1 METLQYRHM
10 GKANVR
16 VSNICLG
23 TMHFGS
29 KTEEKEAFAIMDR
42 ALELGINFFDT
53 ANVYGGEAVRSEEII
68 GRWLHQGGGRREQI
82 VLATKVYGV
91 VARGGNLAPN
101 EAPGISFYKVR
112 QHAEDSLRRLQTDH
126 IDLYQ
131 VHHIDRRISGA
142 EYWNTF
148 EHLIQSG
155 KVLYTGTSNFPGWGL
170 AKYQAI
176 AEQRG
181 HIGIVSEQAQYNLL
195 SRYPELEVI
204 PAAQAFGVGIMVY
217 MPVAGGL
224 LTGPKEMVE
233 GSRTQSVEREYGVG
247 APLREKLRQFSALC
261 REIGESEA
269 VVATAWTLAN
279 PGVYSA
285 IIGVRTLD
293 HLEGLDR
300 ASELQLSAEVMEQL
314 NHLFDINQGRPLRP
328 GPAPE
333 AFAW

>member
-1 METLQYRHM
+1 MQYRYM

-16 VSNICLG
+16 VSTICLG
-23 TMHFGS
+23 TMHFGP

-42 ALELGINFFDT
+42 ALDMGINFFDT
-53 ANVYGGEAVRSEEII
+53 ANVYGGSGRTEEII
-68 GRWLHQGGGRREQI
+68 GRWLHQGGGRRERV
-82 VLATKVYGV
+82 VLATKVYGQMV
-91 VARGGNLAPN
+91 PGETVPPN
-101 EAPGISFYKVR
+101 EERGISLYKVR
-112 QHAEDSLRRLQTDH
+112 RHVEDSLRRLKTDH

-131 VHHIDRRISGA
+131 VHHIDRHISPA
-142 EYWNTF
+142 EYWTTF
-148 EHLIQSG
+148 DTLVADG

-170 AKYQAI
+170 AKYQMA

-181 HIGIVSEQAQYNLL
+181 SIGIVSEQAQYNLL

-204 PAAQAFGVGIMVY
+204 PAAQEFGIGIMVY

-224 LTGPKEMVE
+224 LTGKAQFVP
-233 GSRTQSVEREYGVG
+233 GSRTQSVENEYGIG
-247 APLREKLRQFSALC
+247 PRLYEQLAQFSELC
-261 REIGESEA
+261 REIGESEH

-285 IIGVRTLD
+285 IVGVRTLA
-293 HLEGLDR
+293 HLDGLDR
-300 ASELQLSAEVMEQL
+300 ASELRLSDETLARL
-314 NHLFDINQGRPLRP
+314 NEIFHINSGRPLRS